1 MDGQPDRWKPDCI
14 APVHRC
20 AGGPLLRSQ
29 GSWLDHGV
37 SAVGFGLLYWGGASY
52 FYKADQQ
59 LSVANKMSTVDVL
72 KECQKCCH
80 QFDMSLGDVIKSFD
94 EISETTILSE
104 LEVNYKNLPAREI
117 LSEIE

>member
-1 MDGQPDRWKPDCI
+1 LSFIKPSFESNSNFI
-14 APVHRC
+14 
-20 AGGPLLRSQ
+20 
-29 GSWLDHGV
+29 
-37 SAVGFGLLYWGGASY
+37 AVGDSLRGQRGYTQLYWGGASY

-72 KECQKCCH
+72 KEFQKCCH